1 MHMRTYKTQEE
12 EGLATVASSFL
23 GLDIRN
29 IGSDMASFMIIW
41 EQQNEGYTGRCMEI
55 LGVKDKGETLE
66 ELKANMTEAITSA
79 LRSMKKESEEWGG
92 KEMVIELSV

>member
-1 MHMRTYKTQEE
+1 MQRLI
-12 EGLATVASSFL
+12 LAVASSFL
-23 GLDIRN
+23 RLDIGN
-29 IGSDMASFMIIW
+29 VGSDMASFTIIW

-55 LGVKDKGETLE
+55 PGVKGKGETLE

-79 LRSMKKESEEWGG
+79 LRTMKKESEEWGG